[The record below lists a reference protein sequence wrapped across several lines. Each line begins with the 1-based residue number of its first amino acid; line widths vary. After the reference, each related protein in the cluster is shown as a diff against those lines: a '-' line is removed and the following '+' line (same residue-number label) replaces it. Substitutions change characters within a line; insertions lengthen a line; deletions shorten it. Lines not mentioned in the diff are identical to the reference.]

1 MIQGQGTGRLI
12 TGRYELSTLIGQG
25 GMGQVWTA
33 YDQRLDRRV
42 AVKLLR
48 PDKVAGQE
56 ADELRRRF
64 VRECRVTAQ
73 VDHPGLVTVHD
84 AGSEGEELFLVMQ
97 YVDGADLADHLA
109 EHDPYP
115 WQWTVSVAAQLCA
128 VLSAV
133 HAVPIIHRDLKPRNV
148 MVKQDGTVTVLDLGV
163 ASVMD
168 TDTTRLT
175 HTGSPIGSPAYMAPE
190 QAMGGAVGPYTDLY
204 ALGVL
209 IHELL
214 SGNVPFTGSTAL
226 GVLHRHLYEPPVP
239 VRRLRPEVPENLE
252 ALVLRLLSKD
262 PQHRPSSAQETYEQL
277 LPLLPARGMPTGSP
291 LDPTRPFL
299 RPHAPWPDRARIPAP
314 QPSAAPDPAPAADKP
329 DVAGAVDEVKR
340 LLGEGRITQA
350 VDILGAILPAA
361 AAQHGEHSPVVR
373 TLRKQYAA
381 TLMDDG
387 QYRRALPELR
397 RLADERATE
406 AGQADTQALRFRYD
420 SAQCLEQLGEPAAA
434 LAEYRSLL
442 PYYENQYVGGDP
454 ELSLDVRR
462 RIGHLLLAL
471 GDRGAAHETLGRLLL
486 DVERLRGRAIRW
498 RARSGARCSGWG
510 RCAADTG
517 GRSWPWWDK
526 RCDGRCPAPRVGR
539 WWLGPGTTVPEV
551 GVNRWSNGWP
561 RAGPLPTIDHR
572 KTLCT
577 AAQSPREAHLHRRR
591 RTALLLSAAITAAAP
606 LLTACGSDAHP
617 GAAAVVGADRITVAQ
632 LENRV
637 NEVRAAQRAAI
648 TDADQYQQVVAQSG
662 ALTRNTLNG
671 MVLEKV
677 LDQALDDA
685 GVTVTR
691 KEVQQ
696 YRSDLE
702 KEAGGAEA
710 LEAAYLQRYSVA
722 PEQLE
727 ESLSSDVEV
736 QKLSTALGADL
747 NTQEGGT
754 VFWQAL
760 SEASE
765 KLDVDLNPRYGSWGV
780 DPTSG
785 RVGLLDAKTPW
796 LKDVTAA
803 GTPESA

>member
-1 MIQGQGTGRLI
+1 
-12 TGRYELSTLIGQG
+12 
-25 GMGQVWTA
+25 
-33 YDQRLDRRV
+33 V

-209 IHELL
+209 MHELL
-214 SGNVPFTGSTAL
+214 SGNVPFSGSTAL
-226 GVLHRHLYEPPVP
+226 GVLHRHLYEPPLP
-239 VRRLRPEVPENLE
+239 VRRLRPEVPEPLE

-262 PQHRPSSAQETYEQL
+262 PQHRPASAQETYEQL
-277 LPLLPARGMPTGSP
+277 LPMLPARGMPTGSP

-299 RPHAPWPDRARIPAP
+299 RPHAPWPDRARTPAP
-314 QPSAAPDPAPAADKP
+314 QPQAAPAVDKP

-350 VDILGAILPAA
+350 VDILGQILPAA

-406 AGQADTQALRFRYD
+406 AGQADPQALRYRYEA
-420 SAQCLEQLGEPAAA
+420 AQCLEQLGEAAAA
-434 LAEYRSLL
+434 LTEYRSLL
-442 PYYENQYVGGDP
+442 PYYENQYVAGDP
-454 ELSLDVRR
+454 ELALDVRR
-462 RIGHLLLAL
+462 RMGHLLLAL
-471 GDRGAAHETLGRLLL
+471 GDRAAAHDTLARLLH
-486 DVERLRGRAIRW
+486 DVERLRGPGHPMAGEIR
-498 RARSGARCSGWG
+498 R
-510 RCAADTG
+510 TLQ
-517 GRSWPWWDK
+517 
-526 RCDGRCPAPRVGR
+526 
-539 WWLGPGTTVPEV
+539 WLG
-551 GVNRWSNGWP
+551 
-561 RAGPLPTIDHR
+561 
-572 KTLCT
+572 
-577 AAQSPREAHLHRRR
+577 Q
-591 RTALLLSAAITAAAP
+591 
-606 LLTACGSDAHP
+606 
-617 GAAAVVGADRITVAQ
+617 
-632 LENRV
+632 
-637 NEVRAAQRAAI
+637 VR
-648 TDADQYQQVVAQSG
+648 G
-662 ALTRNTLNG
+662 
-671 MVLEKV
+671 
-677 LDQALDDA
+677 
-685 GVTVTR
+685 
-691 KEVQQ
+691 
-696 YRSDLE
+696 
-702 KEAGGAEA
+702 
-710 LEAAYLQRYSVA
+710 
-722 PEQLE
+722 
-727 ESLSSDVEV
+727 
-736 QKLSTALGADL
+736 
-747 NTQEGGT
+747 
-754 VFWQAL
+754 
-760 SEASE
+760 
-765 KLDVDLNPRYGSWGV
+765 
-780 DPTSG
+780 
-785 RVGLLDAKTPW
+785 
-796 LKDVTAA
+796 
-803 GTPESA
+803 